1 MKHNIRFNK
10 EKDFKIYLDCAK
22 RHFKTLGD
30 KSYLSHGNRGV
41 CFLLDIN
48 NVIKVTCDISE
59 AVTAIKVMHNPNRYM
74 PNYYDVII
82 DGDYAIIRMDKCEK
96 ISDNE
101 HSLVHDFLESVLL
114 FSVQKGV
121 SELEVIKRKNVVFEN
136 FRQNPVIAELEEVV
150 IELSLCLGL
159 KNFDLTADN
168 IMRLHNNLVLIDQ
181 HETYIDDSVMKSEVE
196 YIDNYINKNI

>member
-10 EKDFKIYLDCAK
+10 EKDFNIYLDCAK

-59 AVTAIKVMHNPNRYM
+59 AVTAIKVMLNPNRYM
-74 PNYYDVII
+74 PKYHDVII

-96 ISDNE
+96 LNDND
-101 HSLVHDFLESVLL
+101 HSLIHDFLESVLL
-114 FSVQKGV
+114 FSKHKCV
-121 SELEVIKRKNVVFEN
+121 SELEVIKRKNIMFES
-136 FRQNPVIAELEEVV
+136 FRQNTVIAELEEVV
-150 IELSLCLGL
+150 IELSLRLGL
-159 KNFDLTADN
+159 NNFDLTADN
-168 IMRLHNNLVLIDQ
+168 VMRLHNNLVLIDQ
-181 HETYIDDSVMKSEVE
+181 HETYIDDSVMKSEVDF
-196 YIDNYINKNI
+196 IDNYIKKHI